1 MQRRKFIGT
10 QLAAAASAVLLGGA
24 LTGRASAQS
33 SGLPGISR
41 PDGGPLRVGLIELD
55 TSHANSFARGIGA
68 TSGVELTAIINSG
81 LVTGKK
87 HTEKFAAE
95 HKVKTVCSSPAEMVP
110 LVDVAFSIGVNWD
123 NHVSD
128 AEPFI
133 VAGKPVFIDKPVV
146 GSEHAARRLIELSA
160 RYNTPIF
167 GGSTYCWAP
176 NLPAFK
182 KELQAR
188 EDGVNL
194 TVYGKINSHG
204 RYDMLDL
211 IYYGIHGAE
220 LASYLMGPGALS
232 VNYVDFYRKQHI
244 IHVRYDDR
252 PPVIL
257 NLGWARNHNEA
268 VLLTDKELISFVPEG
283 GNPYP
288 EIFAAMARSITT
300 RRALR
305 PITEQVEACR
315 ILIAAGKSRQL
326 GRPVFLSEL
335 TEADGYSGRQFG
347 HEYARFRSL
356 PREATR
362 DWRENEL

>member
-1 MQRRKFIGT
+1 MQRRKFIST
-10 QLAAAASAVLLGGA
+10 QLAAAAGTVLLGGA
-24 LTGRASAQS
+24 LAGRAGAQN
-33 SGLPGISR
+33 SGAPGISR
-41 PDGGPLRVGLIELD
+41 LGGGPLRVGLIELD
-55 TSHANSFARGIGA
+55 TSHADTFARGIGA
-68 TSGVELTAIINSG
+68 TPGVELTSIVNSG
-81 LVTGKK
+81 LVYGKDR
-87 HTEKFAAE
+87 TEKFAAE
-95 HKVKTVCSSPAEMVP
+95 HKVKTVCSSAAEMVP
-110 LVDVAFSIGVNWD
+110 MVDVAFSIGVNWD
-123 NHVSD
+123 NHVCD

-146 GSEHAARRLIELSA
+146 GSERDARRLIELSA

-167 GGSTYCWAP
+167 GGSTYCWSP

-182 KELQAR
+182 KEFQAR

-194 TVYGKINSHG
+194 TVYGKVNSHG
-204 RYDMLDL
+204 RFDMLDL

-257 NLGWARNHNEA
+257 NLGWAPRRNEA
-268 VLLTDKELISFVPEG
+268 VLLTDREKVTFVPEE

-288 EIFAAMARSITT
+288 EIFGAMARSITS
-300 RRALR
+300 RRAPR

-315 ILIAAGKSRQL
+315 ILIAAGKSREL
-326 GRPVFLSEL
+326 GRRVFLTEL
-335 TEADGYSGRQFG
+335 EEADGYSGRQFG
-347 HEYARFRSL
+347 HEYSRFRNL
-356 PREATR
+356 PREAIS
-362 DWRENEL
+362 DWRENEI